1 MSSGADGSEALDAD
15 RPTVTMPRRKT
26 EREREA
32 ERELA
37 EARQQLAAARGD
49 HDHHEHRHHEHHRH
63 QHHEHHEHHEH
74 HVLVEPEEDRWRWR
88 RKIRQ
93 NPRQLAVYRVAVGF
107 AGLLLICLGFVS
119 GPIPGPGGIPLVLL
133 GLAIWS
139 SEFKWAHRLML
150 WFKVQLRRFQ
160 TWSRRKQILFWAAF
174 VAGCG
179 LLGFTFML
187 ITGVPGW
194 VPAPLELLLQRL
206 PGL

>member
-1 MSSGADGSEALDAD
+1 MSAGVEGSEQRRRSAD
-15 RPTVTMPRRKT
+15 RTMPRRKT
-26 EREREA
+26 ERERTA
-32 ERELA
+32 EREPRAA
-37 EARQQLAAARGD
+37 EAGSTDRITSTTTTI
-49 HDHHEHRHHEHHRH
+49 
-63 QHHEHHEHHEH
+63 
-74 HVLVEPEEDRWRWR
+74 VCVEPQEDRWRWR

-93 NPRQLAVYRVAVGF
+93 NPRQLAVYRVAVGI
-107 AGLLLICLGFVS
+107 AGLLMICLGFVS

-160 TWSRRKQILFWAAF
+160 TWSRRKQVLFWAAF
-174 VAGCG
+174 VATCG

-187 ITGVPGW
+187 LTGIPGW
-194 VPAPLELLLQRL
+194 VPPPVEMLLQRL